1 MTTERRQ
8 WRFPLTE
15 LRFDEAGGERRISG
29 HPAVFNSW
37 SLPIWD
43 FRERVEPGAF
53 ADTIRSDDVVALFN
67 HDPNLLLG
75 RSRNGT
81 LSLVEDARGL
91 SMDVRLPDTT
101 VARDTWE
108 LVKRGDVNGGSFG
121 FEVIEDRW
129 DRSSAPGLSWDR
141 TLLKVRLW
149 DVSPVVYPAYP
160 ASDMESRSLLDAI
173 GFSGP
178 VSGFAGLQGIL
189 LRSQRGVEPTEEERR
204 LMRDAL
210 GLLRERLGDEA
221 TETAIDSAG
230 QRSSERQRPIGTVDG
245 ETTPDEG
252 QRSSERRRP
261 IGILRRELEL
271 IQTQL

>member
-15 LRFDEAGGERRISG
+15 LRFDENDGERRISG

-53 ADTIRSDDVVALFN
+53 SETIRSDDVVALFN

-81 LSLVEDARGL
+81 LTLAEDARGL
-91 SMDVRLPDTT
+91 LMDVRLPDTT
-101 VARDTWE
+101 NARDTWE

-121 FEVIEDRW
+121 FEVLEDRW
-129 DRSSAPGLSWDR
+129 ERSSAPGISWDR
-141 TLLKVRLW
+141 SLMKVRLW
-149 DVSPVVYPAYP
+149 DVSPVVFPAYP

-178 VSGFAGLQGIL
+178 AVGFAGLQGIL
-189 LRSQRGVEPTEEERR
+189 LRSQRGVEPTDDERR

-221 TETAIDSAG
+221 TDNA
-230 QRSSERQRPIGTVDG
+230 
-245 ETTPDEG
+245 TPDEG
-252 QRSSERRRP
+252 QRSSETQRL
-261 IGILRRELEL
+261 IGIQRRHVEFLQKTL
-271 IQTQL
+271 